1 MKIIIYINRINYIN
15 KRLRKLNNTTMYKCR
30 VSRLSMSVKGKNA
43 ANLWKKLMRT
53 KIIIILRLLINKC
66 KVKRI
71 SFNIWSKI

>member
-43 ANLWKKLMRT
+43 ANL
-53 KIIIILRLLINKC
+53 
-66 KVKRI
+66 
-71 SFNIWSKI
+71 